1 LLFRINT
8 QKCVFLSRQ
17 LTWSGVIRSAEQLRI
32 RGFELPN
39 PEGLMVRGFGDW
51 NTSNSIFVHATQ
63 CARLVTSKAVAKL
76 FLSAL
81 VLFFSV
87 SCATISTEAPEL
99 ADEPTKFI
107 EGFQTSFTSRFE
119 RLAEIQDPAK
129 RVENSFSLNFGPQLL
144 SVKAS
149 YLEKSESIPAI
160 TVDSP
165 QPSLRRYLNLV
176 GSTSFGGTNLSGE
189 GELTY
194 GSGNT
199 FPGDCDCLDWPRMM
213 RLGIKTRWQ
222 GLRYGADLKSVEKGF
237 VAISGAQSTEGRDE
251 GQLWGEYSLGPFN
264 LRSSVAES
272 WEELIDANR
281 HRVTRAATTAV
292 QLNRSVWSGTITSSY
307 GLVEQGPDLNQE
319 TTIFSNRLAGLYRP
333 FSVLSLGPSIGIKHE
348 WDTVTGSRTESP
360 TTEFAIVYTPLQ
372 DKFRLIGGTS
382 FTRTFNRY
390 ALTDVMIIGT
400 RAIMDWKIGNFLGRD
415 DTLSFNV
422 NYNRQR
428 DLIATG
434 NSFDQLSG
442 ILQLKISGF

>member
-1 LLFRINT
+1 
-8 QKCVFLSRQ
+8 
-17 LTWSGVIRSAEQLRI
+17 
-32 RGFELPN
+32 
-39 PEGLMVRGFGDW
+39 
-51 NTSNSIFVHATQ
+51 
-63 CARLVTSKAVAKL
+63 VAKL
-76 FLSAL
+76 FLSAF

-87 SCATISTEAPEL
+87 SCATISTEAPEV
-99 ADEPTKFI
+99 AEKPTESI
-107 EGFQTSFTSRFE
+107 DGFQASFISRFK

-144 SVKAS
+144 NVKAS
-149 YLEKSESIPAI
+149 YLEKSESTPAL

-199 FPGDCDCLDWPRMM
+199 SPGDCDCLDWPRMM
-213 RLGIKTRWQ
+213 RFGIKTRWQ
-222 GLRYGADLKSVEKGF
+222 GLRYGANFKSVEKGF
-237 VAISGAQSTEGRDE
+237 VAISGAQSPEARDE
-251 GQLWGEYSLGPFN
+251 GQLWGEYTLGPFD
-264 LRSSVAES
+264 LRGSVAES

-281 HRVTRAATTAV
+281 HRTTRAATTAV
-292 QLNRSVWSGTITSSY
+292 KLNRSVWSGTLTSSY

-319 TTIFSNRLAGLYRP
+319 TTVFSNSLAGLYRP

-348 WDTVTGSRTESP
+348 WDTATGYRTESP
-360 TTEFAIVYTPLQ
+360 MTEFAIVYTPFQ

-390 ALTDVMIIGT
+390 ALTDVTNIGT
-400 RAIMDWKIGNFLGRD
+400 RAIMDWKIGKFLGRD
-415 DTLSFNV
+415 DTVSLNV

-428 DLIATG
+428 DLISSG
-434 NSFDQLSG
+434 NSSNDLSG
-442 ILQLKISGF
+442 ILQLKVTGF

>member
-1 LLFRINT
+1 LFT
-8 QKCVFLSRQ
+8 QLNVLNF
-17 LTWSGVIRSAEQLRI
+17 V
-32 RGFELPN
+32 
-39 PEGLMVRGFGDW
+39 
-51 NTSNSIFVHATQ
+51 TSN
-63 CARLVTSKAVAKL
+63 AVAKL

-99 ADEPTKFI
+99 AEKPTEFI
-107 EGFQTSFTSRFE
+107 EGSQTSFMNRFE

-149 YLEKSESIPAI
+149 YLEKSESTPAI

-222 GLRYGADLKSVEKGF
+222 GLRYGADVKSVEKGF
-237 VAISGAQSTEGRDE
+237 VAISGAQSAEARDE

-264 LRSSVAES
+264 LRGSVAES

-319 TTIFSNRLAGLYRP
+319 TTVFSNRLAGLYRP

-360 TTEFAIVYTPLQ
+360 MTEFAIIYTPFQ

-390 ALTDVMIIGT
+390 ALTDVTKIGT
-400 RAIMDWKIGNFLGRD
+400 RAVMDWKIGKFLGRD
-415 DTLSFNV
+415 DTVSLNV
-422 NYNRQR
+422 NFNRQR
-428 DLIATG
+428 DLISSG
-434 NSFDQLSG
+434 NSYDDLSG
-442 ILQLKISGF
+442 ILQLKVTGF

>member
-1 LLFRINT
+1 LGYLKT
-8 QKCVFLSRQ
+8 VFLFMQ
-17 LTWSGVIRSAEQLRI
+17 LNMLDFV
-32 RGFELPN
+32 
-39 PEGLMVRGFGDW
+39 
-51 NTSNSIFVHATQ
+51 TSN
-63 CARLVTSKAVAKL
+63 AVAKL
-76 FLSAL
+76 FLSTL

-87 SCATISTEAPEL
+87 SCTTISIEAPER
-99 ADEPTKFI
+99 AEKSNEFT
-107 EGFQTSFTSRFE
+107 EGFETSFTSRFE
-119 RLAEIQDPAK
+119 RLAEIQDLAK
-129 RVENSFSLNFGPQLL
+129 PLENSFSVNFGPQLL
-144 SVKAS
+144 NVKAS
-149 YLEKSESIPAI
+149 YLEKSESVPAI

-165 QPSLRRYLNLV
+165 QPSLRRYLKLV
-176 GSTSFGGTNLSGE
+176 GSTSFGGSNLSGE

-222 GLRYGADLKSVEKGF
+222 GLRYGADFKSVEKGF
-237 VAISGAQSTEGRDE
+237 VAFSGAQSAEKRDE
-251 GQLWGEYSLGPFN
+251 GQLWGEYNLGPFN
-264 LRSSVAES
+264 LRGSVAES
-272 WEELIDANR
+272 WEELLDANS

-292 QLNRSVWSGTITSSY
+292 QLNRSVWSGTLTSSY

-319 TTIFSNRLAGLYRP
+319 TTVFSNRLAGLYRP

-348 WDTVTGSRTESP
+348 WDTVTGYRTETP
-360 TTEFAIVYTPLQ
+360 MTEFAIVYTPFQ

-390 ALTDVMIIGT
+390 ALTDVTTIGT
-400 RAIMDWKIGNFLGRD
+400 RAIMDWKIGKFLGRD

-434 NSFDQLSG
+434 NSSDDLSG